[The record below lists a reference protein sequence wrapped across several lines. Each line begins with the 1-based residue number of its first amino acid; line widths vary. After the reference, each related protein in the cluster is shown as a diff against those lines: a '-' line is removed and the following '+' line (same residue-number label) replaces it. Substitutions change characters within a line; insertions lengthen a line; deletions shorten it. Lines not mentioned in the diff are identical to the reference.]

1 MAQQQELLKQY
12 RSEIEAYLAKDKAA
26 LENNKYGIHFT
37 FDADGDITNYTQIMT
52 DLWNQLHAAEQTYNS
67 FATKEEQEAYQE
79 STLDPLNKKIEEIKN
94 LIDVYDSTQ
103 DLLVDVD
110 NQIRD
115 ALNEWQDKNYEIL
128 TYKIELQIEINDME
142 QERLD
147 YYLNKYEDDFY
158 KMAESMALTGDS
170 FPLLTNNLETYKNE
184 MNQLNQAYHNGEIS
198 QDAFIEGMKEVN
210 SGLLD
215 NMNALVDLDRE
226 MLEYYENTLDSAEDK
241 LGDFTD

>member
-1 MAQQQELLKQY
+1 
-12 RSEIEAYLAKDKAA
+12 
-26 LENNKYGIHFT
+26 
-37 FDADGDITNYTQIMT
+37 MT
-52 DLWNQLHAAEQTYNS
+52 DLYNQLHAAEQTYNS
-67 FATKEEQEAYQE
+67 FATKEEQDAYQE

-94 LIDVYDSTQ
+94 LVDIYDSTQ

-184 MNQLNQAYHNGEIS
+184 MNQLSQAYHNGEIS

-215 NMNALVDLDRE
+215 NMNALVNLDRE
-226 MLEYYENTLDSAEDK
+226 MLEYYENTLNSAEDK